1 MTTRKGAVVLVSKTG
16 YKKEHDSLLQ
26 SLIQRNISL
35 FCAVGKDCQ
44 IWEGAVDLLCVNS
57 ETERNK
63 ETVLLT
69 TSHPN
74 ENIEDVMEFA
84 SFEVPET
91 DIEVIEI

>member
-1 MTTRKGAVVLVSKTG
+1 M
-16 YKKEHDSLLQ
+16 
-26 SLIQRNISL
+26 
-35 FCAVGKDCQ
+35 
-44 IWEGAVDLLCVNS
+44 DLLCVSS

-74 ENIEDVMEFA
+74 ESIEDVMEFA